1 VDRHSDPGLS
11 GGAAPDASARDR
23 TAGAPVADRKDLLAW
38 PLLCAVLG
46 AMSVAVWLATGA
58 TAHEPLPTS
67 ALLWH
72 PTAWWQRPWTLWTA
86 ALVHLTGVHLAANLL
101 ALGAVAVLGRAL
113 DAGRPATL
121 AVLVAWPLTTLTLL
135 AWPQVG
141 GYGGLSGLIHAQV
154 LVLWSLLAIKNVASP
169 LAIAL
174 LAGTAFKLLME
185 HAWSQPQAFDPN
197 WGFNVVYAAHLG
209 GALVGTGCG
218 VVGHVA
224 AGAQPRAA

>member
-1 VDRHSDPGLS
+1 VDRHSDPSLS

-23 TAGAPVADRKDLLAW
+23 MAGAPAADRKDLLAW

-58 TAHEPLPTS
+58 TAHEPLPMS

-121 AVLVAWPLTTLTLL
+121 ALLVAWPLTTLTLL

-154 LVLWSLLAIKNVASP
+154 LVLWSLLAIKKVATP
-169 LAIAL
+169 LAISL
-174 LAGTAFKLLME
+174 LAGIAFKLLME

-209 GALVGTGCG
+209 GALVGAGCG

-224 AGAQPRAA
+224 AGAQHRAA